1 VKRNPRSIAIIFCTM
16 LTFATLFGACIPKNF
31 YAPPSPPSENF
42 PATATAQAL
51 QLQGLTA
58 TVLAQPIIVVITNT
72 PEPALP
78 TATIDPALNAVAA
91 SPSPSPSPT
100 TGAVTV
106 SVSQNTNCRMG
117 PSQEFKDVYA
127 LIVGQT
133 AEVVGKNTID
143 NYWII
148 KIPDGSG
155 KTCWLWGRYATV
167 SGDTAMLVE
176 AVTPTPSG
184 GAKPLDPII
193 TSSSIKCYNAGN
205 GDQDYEVRVNWTDNS
220 NNETKFNIYTSPNN
234 KYYSKKA
241 DAVTVDFVERLP
253 AGKTLTVVVV
263 AANSAGESGPSVISL
278 VCP

>member
-1 VKRNPRSIAIIFCTM
+1 MKRNPRSIVIIFCAM
-16 LTFATLFGACIPKNF
+16 LTFATLFGACIPKSF
-31 YAPPSPPSENF
+31 YVPPPPSQNL
-42 PATATAQAL
+42 AVTITAQAV

-91 SPSPSPSPT
+91 SPT

-106 SVSQNTNCRMG
+106 SVSQNTNCRLG
-117 PSQEFKDVYA
+117 PSLEFKDVYA
-127 LIVGQT
+127 LMVGQT

-167 SGDTAMLVE
+167 SGDTAAIAEVI
-176 AVTPTPSG
+176 TPTPSVG
-184 GAKPLDPII
+184 EKPFAPVI
-193 TSSSIKCYNAGN
+193 TTTNLKCKAI
-205 GDQDYEVRVNWTDNS
+205 GDGVYEYQVRVDWVDNS
-220 NNETKFNIYTSPNN
+220 TNETKFNVYTSPNN
-234 KYYSKKA
+234 KAYSKKA
-241 DAVTVDFVERLP
+241 NAVTVDFTETLP
-253 AGKTLTVVVV
+253 TGTTLTVVLV
-263 AANSAGESGPSVISL
+263 AANSAGESRPSVTSF

>member
-1 VKRNPRSIAIIFCTM
+1 MKRNPRSIAIIFCTM
-16 LTFATLFGACIPKNF
+16 LTFATLFGACIPKSF
-31 YAPPSPPSENF
+31 YAPPPPPSENF

-78 TATIDPALNAVAA
+78 TATIDPAVNAVAA

-106 SVSQNTNCRMG
+106 SVSQNTNCRLG

-167 SGDTAMLVE
+167 SGDTAMLAE

-193 TSSSIKCYNAGN
+193 TSSSINCYNAGN

-234 KYYSKKA
+234 KYYSKK
-241 DAVTVDFVERLP
+241 
-253 AGKTLTVVVV
+253 G
-263 AANSAGESGPSVISL
+263 
-278 VCP
+278 

>member
-1 VKRNPRSIAIIFCTM
+1 MKRNPRSIAIIFCTM
-16 LTFATLFGACIPKNF
+16 LTFATLFGACIPQGF
-31 YAPPSPPSENF
+31 FAPPPPPPPPPPSENL
-42 PATATAQAL
+42 PATITAQAV

-58 TVLAQPIIVVITNT
+58 TALAQPIIVVITNT
-72 PEPALP
+72 PEAALP
-78 TATIDPALNAVAA
+78 AATIDPALNAVAA
-91 SPSPSPSPT
+91 SPT
-100 TGAVTV
+100 IGAVTV

-127 LIVGQT
+127 LLVGQT

-167 SGDTAMLVE
+167 SGDTAMLAE

-184 GAKPLDPII
+184 GAKPLAPII
-193 TSSSIKCYNAGN
+193 TSSSINCYSAGN

-241 DAVTVDFVERLP
+241 DAVTVDFIERLP

-263 AANSAGESGPSVISL
+263 AANSAGESAPSSTSF

>member
-1 VKRNPRSIAIIFCTM
+1 MKRNPRSIVIIFCTM
-16 LTFATLFGACIPKNF
+16 LTFATLFGACIPQGF
-31 YAPPSPPSENF
+31 FAPPPPPPPPSENL
-42 PATATAQAL
+42 PATITAQAV

-58 TVLAQPIIVVITNT
+58 TALAQPIIVVITNT
-72 PEPALP
+72 PEAALP
-78 TATIDPALNAVAA
+78 AATIGPALNAVAA
-91 SPSPSPSPT
+91 SPT
-100 TGAVTV
+100 IGAVTV
-106 SVSQNTNCRMG
+106 SVSQNTNCRTG
-117 PSQEFKDVYA
+117 PSQEFKDIFA
-127 LIVGQT
+127 LGVGQT
-133 AEVVGKNTID
+133 AEVVGKNILN

-167 SGDTAMLVE
+167 SGDSAMLAEV
-176 AVTPTPSG
+176 VTPTPSG

-193 TSSSIKCYNAGN
+193 TSSSINCYSAGN

-263 AANSAGESGPSVISL
+263 AANSAGESGPSVTSF